1 MTNDIHTFVID
12 FPVTC
17 VAEMVRQNEDG
28 SYTILLNAKMSH
40 ERLQKAYLHAL
51 GHITHND
58 FEKSD
63 IQEIEYEAHR
73 RDAV

>member
-1 MTNDIHTFVID
+1 MYDVLVKVID
-12 FPVTC
+12 FPNTKISESVT
-17 VAEMVRQNEDG
+17 ANPDG
-28 SYTILLNAKMSH
+28 SYTIFLNAKMSH

-63 IQEIEYEAHR
+63 VQEIEYEAHM
-73 RDAV
+73 RDAI

>member
-1 MTNDIHTFVID
+1 MFEYINTLIVD

-17 VAEMVRQNEDG
+17 ASEMVMQNADG
-28 SYTILLNAKMSH
+28 GYTILLNAKMSH

-51 GHITHND
+51 GHIMHND

-63 IQEIEYEAHR
+63 VQEIEYEAHR

>member
-1 MTNDIHTFVID
+1 MNELINTLIID

-17 VAEMVRQNEDG
+17 VSEMVRQNEDG

-51 GHITHND
+51 GHIKNND
-58 FEKSD
+58 FEKD
-63 IQEIEYEAHR
+63 NVQEIEYEAHR

>member
-1 MTNDIHTFVID
+1 MNDILVKIID
-12 FPVTC
+12 FPNTKVSEAVT
-17 VAEMVRQNEDG
+17 ANDDG

-51 GHITHND
+51 GHIEHND

-63 IQEIEYEAHR
+63 VQEIEYEAHR
-73 RDAV
+73 RDAG